1 MCLAATSGDQGGA
14 QGNKGNANEPASA
27 WAHLFLSRVIFLDLA
42 IAAVAEGVRG
52 AYGQM

>member
-27 WAHLFLSRVIFLDLA
+27 HLFLSRVIFLDLA
-42 IAAVAEGVRG
+42 IAAVAEGIRG